1 MYLILDDHPLVQ
13 EGISAVIKSYR
24 GEEAA
29 VCARNVGD
37 AICLTKANRVDMAF
51 IDVNLSGE
59 TGFDYIE
66 WLRESG
72 ISMRTFVITSS
83 SLPGDFSRARK
94 LGVDA
99 YVLKD
104 AFIDELFY
112 GLRTVERG
120 GKFYSAA
127 LIDQIDEKSLEDKRL
142 GALTERELDVLT
154 LLGSGYSNAKISQS
168 LFISEGTV
176 KKHISNILG
185 KLRINSRVEAALFAS
200 SARITAD

>member
-24 GEEAA
+24 SDEST
-29 VCARNVGD
+29 VCARNVRE
-37 AICLTKANRVDMAF
+37 AIRRTKDNKVDMAF
-51 IDVNLSGE
+51 VDVNLSGE

-66 WLRESG
+66 WLRDSG
-72 ISMRTFVITSS
+72 FSAKTFIITSS

-104 AFIDELFY
+104 AFIDEMFY
-112 GLRTVERG
+112 GMRTVERG

-127 LIDQIDEKSLEDKRL
+127 LIDQLDESNFEDERL
-142 GALTERELDVLT
+142 GALTEREMDVLT
-154 LLGSGYSNAKISQS
+154 LLGLGYSNAEISQD

-185 KLRINSRVEAALFAS
+185 KLRITSRVEAALFAS
-200 SARITAD
+200 SARISAD